1 MNKRVRVVI
10 PIDSQNPE
18 AWRLAVAYAVK
29 IGDQADPVAQDY
41 ILLTHTKEQLK
52 STVLASH
59 VGPQGAKE
67 LLANKSLRLPNGG
80 VLRHATLQT
89 LRGSARRA
97 VIIAYFAE
105 DKILETLDGL
115 DLVAG
120 IVAVPDLP
128 GHAKNWIERWNPVVH
143 GKVQSSAVSP
153 LISDEVVVKALET
166 LSNAINLETGLLHPN
181 DKGFAEETLRIL
193 RAKGHVL
200 MHREIK
206 SWAIRRGWK
215 SGGSDDLARLAERI
229 GGLKTKPSLAKIP
242 NAEERYLR
250 WTE

>member
-1 MNKRVRVVI
+1 MTKRVRVVI

-18 AWRLAVAYAVK
+18 AWRLAVAYAAK
-29 IGDQADPVAQDY
+29 IGDEADPVAQDY

-59 VGPQGAKE
+59 VGPKGAKE

-80 VLRHATLQT
+80 ILRHATLQT

-115 DLVAG
+115 DLVTG
-120 IVAVPDLP
+120 IVAVPDLA
-128 GHAKNWIERWNPVVH
+128 GHADNWIKCWNPVVH
-143 GKVQSSAVSP
+143 GKVQSSALSP
-153 LISDEVVVKALET
+153 LISDKVVAKALEA
-166 LSNAINLETGLLHPN
+166 LSNAINLRTGVLHPN
-181 DKGFAEETLRIL
+181 DKSFAEETLRIL
-193 RAKGHVL
+193 RAKGHAL

-215 SGGSDDLARLAERI
+215 TVGADDLARLAERI
-229 GGLKTKPSLAKIP
+229 GGVKTKPSLAKIRDS
-242 NAEERYLR
+242 EERYLS